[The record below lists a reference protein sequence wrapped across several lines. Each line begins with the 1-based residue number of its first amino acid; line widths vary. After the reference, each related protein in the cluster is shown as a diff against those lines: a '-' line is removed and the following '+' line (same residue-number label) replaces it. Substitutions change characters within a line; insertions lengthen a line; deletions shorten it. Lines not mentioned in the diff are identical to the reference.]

1 MGIFVLITDHKI
13 YQIGSSEE
21 ILLLHSGRCCTQLL
35 SYSVSLKL
43 KHTVWK
49 YGQKRLLKAER
60 LRFGLDGK
68 IAATHISLIIT
79 FNDVFLHSIHYVFY
93 HTGVLII

>member
-1 MGIFVLITDHKI
+1 MGIFVMITDHKI
-13 YQIGSSEE
+13 YLMWPPEE
-21 ILLLHSGRCCTQLL
+21 ILLVYSGRYCTQLL

-49 YGQKRLLKAER
+49 YGKNRLLKAER

-68 IAATHISLIIT
+68 IAAYISSIIT
-79 FNDVFLHSIHYVFY
+79 FNDVFLHSIHYIFY
-93 HTGVLII
+93 HTGVLVI

>member
-1 MGIFVLITDHKI
+1 M
-13 YQIGSSEE
+13 
-21 ILLLHSGRCCTQLL
+21 LHSATVL

-49 YGQKRLLKAER
+49 YGQNRLLKDER
-60 LRFGLDGK
+60 LRFSLDGK
-68 IAATHISLIIT
+68 IAATHIRLIIT

-93 HTGVLII
+93 HTGVLVI